1 MIGRI
6 LASAAIAGVAVGFLT
21 VALQVAFVTPLI
33 LEGELYETGARVHF
47 ATNGITQS
55 PAGAPSAFG
64 EPARLVSA
72 VAMGV
77 VTVTAFALLLVAA
90 FAIAERFGQP
100 VDGRSGLV
108 WGLAAF
114 TALHLAP
121 AAGLAP
127 ELPGMIAAEIG
138 ARQLWWVGTVV
149 ATGAGIA
156 LIAFGTGWKVV
167 AGIALV
173 ALPHLIGAPH
183 LDTYFGVAPPELSAH
198 FAARSLA
205 VAAASWAALGAA
217 AGWLWHRGAAP
228 NG

>member
-6 LASAAIAGVAVGFLT
+6 LASAAIAGLTVGILT
-21 VALQVAFVTPLI
+21 VALQTVFVTPLI

-47 ATNGITQS
+47 ATDGITQS
-55 PAGAPSAFG
+55 PAGAPSALA
-64 EPARLVSA
+64 EPGRLVSSF
-72 VAMGV
+72 AMGIV
-77 VTVTAFALLLVAA
+77 VETAFALLLVAA
-90 FAIAERFGQP
+90 FAIAARFGKTT
-100 VDGRSGLV
+100 DARTGMI

-114 TALHLAP
+114 VTLHLAP

-127 ELPGMIAAEIG
+127 ELPGMIAAEVG
-138 ARQLWWVGTVV
+138 ARQAWWAGTVI

-156 LIAFGTGWKVV
+156 LIAFGKGWLPV
-167 AGIALV
+167 AGVALV

-205 VAAASWAALGAA
+205 AAAASWVALGAL
-217 AGWLWHRGAAP
+217 AGWLWHRGEADQA
-228 NG
+228 